1 MPAPQAASHPIMVA
15 ELRPTGDGVWAEEAS
30 RGFVLPPKWS
40 MSTAED
46 SCEAVGSIVEE
57 GPSVT
62 KVQLA
67 LERML
72 RLDGGLEKWWS
83 EEAKLTDVTGKTR
96 IQSKRAQAQRLAEV
110 WSPPVPSQPLQVTA
124 GCDEFRFREVLE
136 VRWRSG
142 LGKEK
147 SITELRQAV
156 LHHLATAPDLTEVV
170 ISCLAGL
177 LHSPEQLALGHLLV
191 DSAKRL
197 MTKRSLVFQE
207 RVLLRGT
214 QQAWDMILAQACV
227 PEGCFCP
234 KLAAKACRMLALAPT
249 TDSREAVFQ
258 CLRDFF
264 VFFGFPMHVPASAGC
279 ETALTGALQ
288 LFELQLRASGHS
300 ALTEVEVTPLLDW
313 LVGLGEVV
321 IAKLCVQPEV
331 CTWAGGKQALAGLL
345 KDSGQSRLA
354 KKLEE
359 RPPSRTPKMSQEETQ
374 VLPTL
379 ALSEAVVV
387 HWVESEVATLES
399 LLFAAAADEGAPPFI
414 ALDAEWKPY
423 TKGAPPTNVEL
434 VQLAVAS
441 QIWLLDMPRLVQ
453 THPAEIT
460 SLFKRL
466 VSGECILLGFGLG
479 GDLKRIAESY
489 ECLNWLMNTSVQLA
503 EDLNSCPGSLCDSVR
518 ERLGHHLEKAQQ
530 CSDWSRRPLS
540 AEQLHYAALDAHV
553 LLQLAAATAAA
564 DRSNGTATTIAGAT
578 GTSLEPRLLAEA
590 LKVRSRRDAAPL
602 FAPLGASHVQAALLA
617 LGAMLSVSLAA
628 AALGS
633 GSLRLARR
641 EELVPLFGHEPGSLG
656 PVGLRSTGVAVLV
669 DVALQQESHLRV
681 GSGGSQDV
689 VLERAALCQALG
701 VTFAPIAA
709 ESMGKR

>member
-1 MPAPQAASHPIMVA
+1 
-15 ELRPTGDGVWAEEAS
+15 
-30 RGFVLPPKWS
+30 
-40 MSTAED
+40 
-46 SCEAVGSIVEE
+46 
-57 GPSVT
+57 
-62 KVQLA
+62 
-67 LERML
+67 
-72 RLDGGLEKWWS
+72 
-83 EEAKLTDVTGKTR
+83 
-96 IQSKRAQAQRLAEV
+96 
-110 WSPPVPSQPLQVTA
+110 
-124 GCDEFRFREVLE
+124 
-136 VRWRSG
+136 
-142 LGKEK
+142 
-147 SITELRQAV
+147 
-156 LHHLATAPDLTEVV
+156 
-170 ISCLAGL
+170 
-177 LHSPEQLALGHLLV
+177 
-191 DSAKRL
+191 

-617 LGAMLSVSLAA
+617 LGLHPCAPSCSAAIPCKTIALISNNNDNNNNNNTTSPAEADPVEHETSDPRPQVFCAVAVLPSDPNNNNNNNNRPQVFCAVAVLPCSAMLSVSLAA